1 MFFLILKHNHKILA
15 LLHLSTDI
23 LKSLIITV
31 AQFDEPYFPFSSIL
45 RDSIVHLKL
54 IKLWLMLFLP
64 ILECQP
70 TYIIHMKQSEL

>member
-1 MFFLILKHNHKILA
+1 MLA

-23 LKSLIITV
+23 FKSLIITE
-31 AQFDEPYFPFSSIL
+31 ARFAELYFPFSSIL
-45 RDSIVHLKL
+45 RDGIVHLKL

-70 TYIIHMKQSEL
+70 TYIIHVKQSEL

>member
-1 MFFLILKHNHKILA
+1 MLA

-31 AQFDEPYFPFSSIL
+31 ARFDELYFPFSSIL
-45 RDSIVHLKL
+45 RDGIVHLKL

-64 ILECQP
+64 LLECQP